1 MLVVAQR
8 IEQVPAQI
16 QGARAANDR
25 ILIPVSHHLNRF
37 IRVPQNADWTSHH
50 HPHFLLHSLFPRHNL
65 LESPQAAQVAQP
77 IAFIELKTAI
87 LSLHVH
93 RFQHLRNGG

>member
-8 IEQVPAQI
+8 VEQVPAQI
-16 QGARAANDR
+16 EGARAANDR
-25 ILIPVSHHLNRF
+25 VLIPVSHHLNRF
-37 IRVPQNADWTSHH
+37 IRVPQNVNRASHH
-50 HPHFLLHSLFPRHNL
+50 HFHSILHSLFLRHNL
-65 LESPQAAQVAQP
+65 LDSPQAAQIAQP
-77 IAFIELKTAI
+77 FAFIELKTAI